1 MRERVLRSG
10 FFVFAVAALLLTAA
24 CSSGSG
30 GDGVLNSDQGQVR
43 FVLSGDT
50 APLAPANLES
60 GRADTSPAIR
70 SEEDDDHDDDHGDHD
85 GDGDHR
91 MLQAA
96 NVTFTSILARNLDG
110 QLIDVSIELPA
121 TVDLLAMRDGD
132 RNVELPIGVLPP
144 GIYDQ
149 LVVVMSQVELI
160 LMNGTSI
167 AITPP
172 GGGWT
177 VIIPVC
183 PFEVIDGATAT
194 VQLRFK
200 HRRSFDFDGLDWRF
214 RPAFECE

>member
-1 MRERVLRSG
+1 L
-10 FFVFAVAALLLTAA
+10 FALAVAVLLVTAA
-24 CSSGSG
+24 CSSGSSG
-30 GDGVLNSDQGQVR
+30 NGVLNSDQGLVR
-43 FVLSGDT
+43 FVVSAES
-50 APLAPANLES
+50 APLAPATLES
-60 GRADTSPAIR
+60 DRVDPSPGIR
-70 SEEDDDHDDDHGDHD
+70 SDEDDGDHD

-110 QLIDVSIELPA
+110 QLIDVAIELPA
-121 TVDLLAMRDGD
+121 TVDLLALRENG
-132 RNVELPIGVLPP
+132 RTVELPIGVLPP

-160 LMNGTSI
+160 TLDGTSI
-167 AITPP
+167 VITPP

-177 VIIPVC
+177 AIIHVC
-183 PFEVIDGATAT
+183 PFEVIEGETVT

-200 HRRSFDFDGLDWRF
+200 HRRSFDHDGLEWRF